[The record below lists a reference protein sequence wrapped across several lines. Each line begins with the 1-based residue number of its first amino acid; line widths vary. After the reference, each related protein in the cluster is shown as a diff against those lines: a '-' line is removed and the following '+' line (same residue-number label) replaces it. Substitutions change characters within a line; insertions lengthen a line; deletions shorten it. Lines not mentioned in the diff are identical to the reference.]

1 MCDHGDDK
9 DCTYLKVFDSI
20 GEVYMCECGALTDVN
35 NTYIGYDKYR
45 AMTPEEL
52 TELVQELVNE
62 KVKAIKAKVLEAIEG
77 A

>member
-9 DCTYLKVFDSI
+9 DCTYLKIFDPV
-20 GEVYMCECGALTDVN
+20 GEIYMCECGALTDVN
-35 NTYIGYDKYR
+35 NTYIGDDKYR
-45 AMTPEEL
+45 AMAPGEL
-52 TELVQELVNE
+52 EELVQELVNE